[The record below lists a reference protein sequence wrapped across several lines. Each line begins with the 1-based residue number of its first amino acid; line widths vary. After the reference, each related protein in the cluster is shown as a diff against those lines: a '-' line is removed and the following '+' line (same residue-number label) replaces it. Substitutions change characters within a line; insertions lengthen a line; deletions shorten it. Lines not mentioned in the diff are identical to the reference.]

1 MKRIPWYV
9 QFITNP
15 ASLEGGSGSSE
26 SSQNTES
33 ESSTSEDEGS
43 DDSARDQSKDF
54 SRALAK
60 RVAQIEAKYAD
71 YEELKAKAQKFD
83 NGESAEK
90 SKLEELSS
98 KLDKLEAERDALKK
112 QEAHT
117 QLVSKTAKELGVSAE
132 ALSLIS
138 GDGDEFT
145 ANATK
150 LAEFLKK
157 TDSQLPP
164 AGRRAP
170 HGDDEKL
177 TPQQRMSAA
186 YSQSKK

>member
-15 ASLEGGSGSSE
+15 ASLEGGSSSNE
-26 SSQNTES
+26 SQNTEA
-33 ESSTSEDEGS
+33 ESSENDTDSQP
-43 DDSARDQSKDF
+43 DSARDQSKDF

-71 YEELKAKAQKFD
+71 YEELKAKAAKYDQGTSDTQAQLDKLTD
-83 NGESAEK
+83 
-90 SKLEELSS
+90 KLEH
-98 KLDKLEAERDALKK
+98 LEAERDALKK
-112 QEAHT
+112 QEAHA
-117 QLVSKTAKELGVSAE
+117 QLISKTAKELGVSAE

-145 ANATK
+145 QNATK

-164 AGRRAP
+164 AGRRERNT
-170 HGDDEKL
+170 DSEKV
-177 TPQQRMSAA
+177 TPQSRMSNA